1 MPLLVQGVTVVVGM
15 ALGLFAARLLIAGV
29 LAATFGRGHGRAA
42 GAHPGGL
49 MPISPSGPTSLTP
62 SSASAP
68 RSV

>member
-15 ALGLFAARLLIAGV
+15 ALGLLAARLLIAGV
-29 LAATFGRGHGRAA
+29 LAATFGRGDRAA

-49 MPISPSGPTSLTP
+49 IPISPSGPASLTP

>member
-1 MPLLVQGVTVVVGM
+1 MSLLVQGVTVMVGM
-15 ALGLFAARLLIAGV
+15 ALGLFAARLLITGL

-42 GAHPGGL
+42 AHPGGL